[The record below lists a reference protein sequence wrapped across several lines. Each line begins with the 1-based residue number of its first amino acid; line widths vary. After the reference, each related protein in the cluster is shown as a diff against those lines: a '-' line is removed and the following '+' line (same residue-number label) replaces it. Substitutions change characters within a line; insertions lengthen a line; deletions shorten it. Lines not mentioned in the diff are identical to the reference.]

1 MRRATVLAM
10 ILIAVPTGRLSPADE
25 AKIRAV
31 NEAYAAAWRRNDPE
45 AVRAAL
51 WSDAVLIPQGSPPV
65 RGLEAIDRFWWPKDG
80 PATTVTGFTVTV
92 DEVGG
97 SGNLGFVRGSFV
109 LDFSWEDKGKTVPR
123 RNHGNYFMLFRRSAA
138 GDWRISHR
146 MWGDLPR

>member
-51 WSDAVLIPQGSPPV
+51 WPDAVLIPQGSLPV

-97 SGNLGFVRGSFV
+97 SGNLGFVRGTFV

-123 RNHGNYFMLFRRSAA
+123 RNRGNYFMLFRRSAA